1 MIVVGARGKLNVEE
15 VLNRLKKDGIKVQ
28 ILDASVVCG
37 KEHIEVAYE
46 HAKRAFEEGRNK
58 SKSIEMELMLYASGK
73 RQIKEAIEFIGAKEK
88 GQYAFVFFDIDES
101 KARKFVENLGLKIDD
116 SVIQPSIE
124 KLKKFVNK
132 EELKT
137 IDKDFYF
144 DLIFEKIAMVEL
156 LK

>member
-1 MIVVGARGKLNVEE
+1 MIIIGAKGKLDVEE
-15 VLNRLKKDGIKVQ
+15 ALNKIKEKGVKAQ
-28 ILDASVVCG
+28 ILDADVVCG

-88 GQYAFVFFDIDES
+88 GNYVFIFFNVDEN
-101 KARKFVENLGLKIDD
+101 KARKFVEDLGMKIDD
-116 SVIQPSIE
+116 SVIQPSIK
-124 KLKKFVNK
+124 KLKKFVSE

>member
-1 MIVVGARGKLNVEE
+1 MIVIGAKGKLNVEE
-15 VLNRLKKDGIKVQ
+15 VLDKIKEQGIKAQ
-28 ILDASVVCG
+28 ILDADVVCG

-58 SKSIEMELMLYASGK
+58 SKSIGMELMLYASGK

-88 GQYAFVFFDIDES
+88 GNYVFIFFNVDEG
-101 KARKFVENLGLKIDD
+101 KARRFVESLGLKIDD
-116 SVIQPSIE
+116 GVMQPSIE
-124 KLKKFVNK
+124 KLKKFISE